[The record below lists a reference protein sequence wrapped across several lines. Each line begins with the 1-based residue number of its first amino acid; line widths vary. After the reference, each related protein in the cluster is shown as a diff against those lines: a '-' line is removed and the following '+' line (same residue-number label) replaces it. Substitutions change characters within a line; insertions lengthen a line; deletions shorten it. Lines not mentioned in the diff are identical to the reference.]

1 MSAAIRGPVT
11 EIPVLIVGGGPV
23 GLSTSIFLSRQGIRS
38 LLVERHVSTAL
49 HPKARGINIR
59 TMEIFRQHGLEQ
71 PIRDAGIL
79 PGVAPLSVWAQTLA
93 GEELGRSVITTVS
106 PDTGRL
112 LSPTTGCGCP
122 QDVLESVL
130 LNYAGQYDHADI
142 RFNHELMDFAQ
153 DASGVTATIRDRTSD
168 EVICARAQYLVG
180 ADGAHSSVREA
191 LGIKM
196 VGQAGISHSMSILF
210 RTDLSAYLK
219 ERPILICFI
228 QHPDAPGLLLWTGAG
243 GRWCFNTHFPNQQ
256 SADNFGTER
265 AVELV
270 RTAVG
275 APDLQ
280 VEILSCAPWTVSAR
294 VADRYSVDRIFLV
307 GDAAHEMTPAGG
319 HGMNTG
325 IQDAHNLAWK
335 LAATL
340 QSAAGSRLLD
350 TYECERRPVGRSVT
364 EWSLE
369 NFASIMEKMHRHQPK
384 GGAST
389 TPDGPRARPGTLNE
403 EGIVFGISYE
413 SEAVVP
419 DETEPPVLANRV
431 TDYIPNARPGSRAPH
446 VWLDRNSERISTLD
460 LFGRGFVLLAGK
472 SGTAWCKAA
481 DAVAASLN
489 VPLRAWTVSSTG
501 DLVDPNLTWAQ
512 AFGTDEDGG
521 VLIRPDG
528 HVAWRSKG
536 GQPNAEAVL
545 ESTLSAILGR
555 SPSQST
561 TTGA

>member
-1 MSAAIRGPVT
+1 
-11 EIPVLIVGGGPV
+11 
-23 GLSTSIFLSRQGIRS
+23 
-38 LLVERHVSTAL
+38 
-49 HPKARGINIR
+49 
-59 TMEIFRQHGLEQ
+59 
-71 PIRDAGIL
+71 
-79 PGVAPLSVWAQTLA
+79 
-93 GEELGRSVITTVS
+93 
-106 PDTGRL
+106 
-112 LSPTTGCGCP
+112 
-122 QDVLESVL
+122 
-130 LNYAGQYDHADI
+130 
-142 RFNHELMDFAQ
+142 MD
-153 DASGVTATIRDRTSD
+153 
-168 EVICARAQYLVG
+168 
-180 ADGAHSSVREA
+180 
-191 LGIKM
+191 
-196 VGQAGISHSMSILF
+196 GQAGISHSMSILF
-210 RTDLSAYLK
+210 RADLSVYLK

-294 VADRYSVDRIFLV
+294 VADRYSVGRIFLV

-350 TYECERRPVGRSVT
+350 TYECERRPVGRWVT

-369 NFASIMEKMHRHQPK
+369 NFASIMEKMHGRQPK
-384 GGAST
+384 GGASMP
-389 TPDGPRARPGTLNE
+389 PDGVRSRPGTLNE

-413 SEAVVP
+413 SESVVP

-446 VWLDRNSERISTLD
+446 VWLDRNGERISTLD

-472 SGTAWCKAA
+472 SGAAWCKAA
-481 DAVAASLN
+481 ESVAASLN

-501 DLVDPNLTWAQ
+501 DLVDPNLTWART
-512 AFGTDEDGG
+512 FGTDEDGG

-545 ESTLSAILGR
+545 ASTLFAILGR

-561 TTGA
+561 RPARN